1 MLIFV
6 IDDELP
12 MLRDDERVIREAAPQ
27 AELACFDLA
36 ADALA
41 AIRQQGAR
49 PDVVF
54 TDIEMPG
61 ISGLELAVTLKT
73 VSPDTRVV
81 FVTGYSGYAVEAF
94 RIKAQGYLLKPLR
107 AEDVRDELSYLPP
120 PQEPTPEKLRVQCFG
135 SFEVFWQGEPLKFE
149 RRQSKELLA
158 YLVDRRG
165 ASCSSEE
172 IIAALWEEDGELKN
186 AKQRVRNFIGDLKAT
201 LKRIGME
208 DVLIRR
214 GSSVA
219 IRRELLDCDYYRMLA
234 GDMAAVN
241 AFRGEYMTNYS
252 WAELTAGT
260 LYFRREKRQESQFA
274 GA

>member
-27 AELACFDLA
+27 AELMCFELA

-41 AIRQQGAR
+41 AIRQQGMR
-49 PDVVF
+49 PDAVF

-73 VSPDTRVV
+73 VSPDTRVI

-186 AKQRVRNFIGDLKAT
+186 AKQRVRNLVGDLKAT

-219 IRRELLDCDYYRMLA
+219 IRKELLDCDYYRMLA